1 MERSVK
7 PHIISCLAD
16 VAINVEGYFERYL
29 PYVMMM
35 LVQASGIKFE
45 TMDEDSL
52 EYLISLQEAI
62 LEAYTGILQ
71 GLAADNKVLSVS
83 LVRLI
88 FTSEIF
94 R

>member
-16 VAINVEGYFERYL
+16 IAINVEGHFERYL

-35 LVQASGIKFE
+35 LVQASTLKFDNP
-45 TMDEDSL
+45 DEDSL
-52 EYLISLQEAI
+52 LYLISLQEAI

-71 GLAADNKVLSVS
+71 GLAADNKVCVS
-83 LVRLI
+83 KGFFLMRP
-88 FTSEIF
+88 
-94 R
+94 